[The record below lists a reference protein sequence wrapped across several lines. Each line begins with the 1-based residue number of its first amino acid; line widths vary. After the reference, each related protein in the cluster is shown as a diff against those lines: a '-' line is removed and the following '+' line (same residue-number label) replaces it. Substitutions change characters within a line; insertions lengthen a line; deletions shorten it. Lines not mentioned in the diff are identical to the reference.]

1 MSKKATNGTKF
12 EDWAVATGVG
22 AEEVENAWQ
31 ELERR
36 GLVAAQRG
44 KVTVSPLALRRATSD
59 AQRRLA
65 AHLSGYLLTENSF
78 IVRRAGNPPGPSGLP
93 CILNTR
99 IAVEQ
104 IASYFKDGWGVT
116 EIARDLPVLTREEIE
131 AAIQYYLNHRAE
143 IEQDLRRNR
152 ELYETNAPKPEMMPV

>member
-1 MSKKATNGTKF
+1 MNNTSNDRASF
-12 EDWAVATGVG
+12 EEWAVVTGATV
-22 AEEVENAWQ
+22 EEATAAWRD
-31 ELERR
+31 LVRR
-36 GLVAAQRG
+36 GLASGGESAG
-44 KVTVSPLALRRATSD
+44 AVSPLAMRRATSD

-65 AHLSGYLLTENSF
+65 SHLSGYLLTENSF
-78 IVRRAGNPPGPSGLP
+78 IVRRAGEPPGLP

-116 EIARDLPVLTREEIE
+116 EIERDLPVLTREEIE

-143 IEQDLRRNR
+143 IERELRRSR
-152 ELYETNAPKPEMMPV
+152 ELYEANAPNPEMAPV

>member
-1 MSKKATNGTKF
+1 MSKKTTNGTKF
-12 EDWAVATGVG
+12 EDWAVAIGVDT
-22 AEEVENAWQ
+22 EDVKRAWQ

-36 GLVAAQRG
+36 GLVAALRG
-44 KVTVSPLALRRATSD
+44 KITVSPLALRRSTSD
-59 AQRRLA
+59 DQRRLA

-78 IVRRAGNPPGPSGLP
+78 IVRRAGDPPGLP
-93 CILNTR
+93 AILNTR
-99 IAVEQ
+99 IPVEQ

-116 EIARDLPVLTREEIE
+116 EIERDLPVLTREEIE

-152 ELYETNAPKPEMMPV
+152 EMYEEKAPAPEMMTA